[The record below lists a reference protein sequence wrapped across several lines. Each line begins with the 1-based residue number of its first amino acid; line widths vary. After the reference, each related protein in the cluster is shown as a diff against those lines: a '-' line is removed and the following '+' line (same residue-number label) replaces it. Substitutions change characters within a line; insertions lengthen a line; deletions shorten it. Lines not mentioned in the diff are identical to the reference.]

1 MSSALIIIDVQNDY
15 FPGGKM
21 ELVDMEAAA
30 QNCSRLL
37 QASRSHGLP
46 VFHVQHLSTREG
58 AGFFIPGTPGCEIH
72 PSVRPENGEPVIT
85 KHFPNAFRDTPL
97 EEQLRASG
105 TDELVI
111 CGAMSHMC
119 IDTTTR
125 AAFDLGFKCRLISDA
140 CATRDLK
147 FGERTIPAA
156 DVHAAF
162 MAALGTPFAE
172 IDTTRAYLETN
183 TPA

>member
-1 MSSALIIIDVQNDY
+1 MSQALIIIDVQNDY
-15 FPGGKM
+15 FPDGKM
-21 ELVDMEAAA
+21 ELVEMETAAR
-30 QNCSRLL
+30 NCGQLL
-37 QASRSHGLP
+37 QTFRRNSLP
-46 VFHVQHLSTREG
+46 VYHVQHLSIREG
-58 AGFFIPGTPGCEIH
+58 AGFFIPGTHGCEIH
-72 PSVRPENGEPVIT
+72 TSVLPENDEPVIS

-97 EEQLRASG
+97 EEQLRTSDI
-105 TDELVI
+105 DELVI

-125 AAFDLGFKCRLISDA
+125 AAFDLGFQCRLISDA
-140 CATRDLK
+140 CATRDLQ

-162 MAALGTPFAE
+162 MAALGTPFAV
-172 IDTTRAYLETN
+172 IDTTQAYLKTS